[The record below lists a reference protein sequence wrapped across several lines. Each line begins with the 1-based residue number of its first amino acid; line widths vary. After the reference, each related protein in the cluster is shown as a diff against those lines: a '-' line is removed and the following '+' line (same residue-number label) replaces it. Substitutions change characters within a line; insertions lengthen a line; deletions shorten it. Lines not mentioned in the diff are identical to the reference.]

1 MKPHFSPT
9 LLTLALAA
17 ALAGC
22 AQPSGGFGDGAD
34 PSKVLRLDPATLAV
48 QAEIALPAK
57 GFGAVLDDSA
67 NRLYVGSTIDAAVLV
82 IDTTTNQVVR
92 TVQLATKVKNKEGKE
107 VYPHGFR
114 QLVLD
119 APNQRIYLPGL
130 SMEDS
135 ALYVLNT
142 RTSAV
147 DKVVPGF
154 GPLATG
160 AALDAA
166 RSRLFVSNL
175 LGEILTVDTRSLQI
189 VKRYDSGG
197 DQPLNLEYD
206 SASNQLLVVD
216 QGLAKLTEGRKK
228 LQPGYQPRPG
238 NRLLVLNADTGA
250 AVRSVATA

>member
-92 TVQLATKVKNKEGKE
+92 TVLMGNPRLIE
-107 VYPHGFR
+107 
-114 QLVLD
+114 
-119 APNQRIYLPGL
+119 I
-130 SMEDS
+130 MEEKD
-135 ALYVLNT
+135 ALY
-142 RTSAV
+142 
-147 DKVVPGF
+147 
-154 GPLATG
+154 
-160 AALDAA
+160 
-166 RSRLFVSNL
+166 
-175 LGEILTVDTRSLQI
+175 
-189 VKRYDSGG
+189 
-197 DQPLNLEYD
+197 
-206 SASNQLLVVD
+206 
-216 QGLAKLTEGRKK
+216 AKPDFSE
-228 LQPGYQPRPG
+228 
-238 NRLLVLNADTGA
+238 ADG
-250 AVRSVATA
+250 VRVIFAQ